1 MTTSPEPHASEPDE
15 VILAT
20 ITVTRSITP
29 DGEYNN
35 SYTCTGEPGLV
46 TALGMLTWAQH
57 AIAHSAYHPT
67 GEPDD

>member
-1 MTTSPEPHASEPDE
+1 MTNPDHAKAPDE
-15 VILAT
+15 VVLAT

-29 DGEYNN
+29 DGEYSN

-46 TALGMLTWAQH
+46 TTLGMLTWAQH

-67 GEPDD
+67 GDPE

>member
-1 MTTSPEPHASEPDE
+1 MTNPDHAKAPDE
-15 VILAT
+15 VVLAT

-29 DGEYNN
+29 DGEYSN

-46 TALGMLTWAQH
+46 TTLGMPTWAQH

-67 GEPDD
+67 GDPE